1 MKKITALI
9 LCICMVL
16 TLAAC
21 SSTAKDPD
29 TTKAPPDG
37 AVDYSSMTIAW
48 SPANLSNELQVTLTD
63 NIKASVEALGA
74 KFLSSDPQGDPVT
87 QVTQVE
93 NFISRGVDMILMSPN
108 DASACGVALQEA
120 VGYDRHVPRNGRQLP
135 TFAVRLRRI
144 DMLRLAGLG
153 LGKQFVSAPQPLF
166 EAGNKSYR
174 I

>member
-29 TTKAPPDG
+29 TTKAPTDG

-108 DASACGVALQEA
+108 DASACGVVLQEA
-120 VGYDRHVPRNGRQLP
+120 VEAGIPMIIVNCKMDDMNGALCYVGCDDL
-135 TFAVRLRRI
+135 TAGELL
-144 DMLRLAGLG
+144 MEYAAGL
-153 LGKQFVSAPQPLF
+153 LGGKGTIRNS
-166 EAGNKSYR
+166 SR
-174 I
+174 T